1 MSRRDKNNI
10 QLIEK
15 PFAICLHKQVIT
27 LLGYILMTNIANAAC
42 TPTPDCASIGY
53 TETICEGASLKCPFD
68 ITKMK
73 CMPCDSSFRYDCAGA
88 NVTGGVG
95 NTCNGKYASC
105 SCSDA
110 EYTFS
115 NGECI
120 GPKCPVGYI
129 YYSDKS
135 CSADLDNSK
144 TAIGIVVKGDKYIA
158 ALNVPDMRW
167 ASNTSTDVS
176 GITNITS
183 LATAKTDYNGKA
195 NTLAIL
201 EAYPSDTTSNNAAVF
216 CYNYA
221 PVGLESSKN
230 QWYLPA
236 MGELY
241 DYIYSQYSTVKAGW
255 DKVGTTI
262 SDSYF
267 WSSSEYSISGAWL
280 VNSSNG
286 NVPSYYKSGYHS
298 VSCLLAL

>member
-1 MSRRDKNNI
+1 MDEKVWIVGYNWIFVLS
-10 QLIEK
+10 LI
-15 PFAICLHKQVIT
+15 
-27 LLGYILMTNIANAAC
+27 MTGEVKAAC

-53 TETICEGASLKCPFD
+53 TETSCETDYLACPFD
-68 ITKMK
+68 STKLK
-73 CMPCDSSFRYDCAGA
+73 CMPCDSSFKYDCTGD
-88 NVTGGVG
+88 NITGGVG

-158 ALNVPDMRW
+158 ALNVPAMRW
-167 ASNTSTDVS
+167 SNSNTNVS
-176 GITNITS
+176 GITATS
-183 LATAKTDYNGKA
+183 DSSVAKQDYNGKA

-201 EAYPSDTTSNNAAVF
+201 ETFPSDTTSNNAAVF
-216 CYNYA
+216 CNSYSTEGTNA
-221 PVGLESSKN
+221 GD
-230 QWYLPA
+230 WYLPA
-236 MGELY
+236 AGEVY
-241 DYIYSQYSTVKAGW
+241 DYIYTNYAKVKAGW

-262 SDSYF
+262 SDSWF
-267 WSSSEYSISGAWL
+267 WSSSEYNINYAWG

-286 NVPSYYKSGYHS
+286 GVDWGNKNSNHS

>member
-1 MSRRDKNNI
+1 MSRRDKNK
-10 QLIEK
+10 E
-15 PFAICLHKQVIT
+15 F
-27 LLGYILMTNIANAAC
+27 LLGVSFLLFSTSMTNIANAAC

-53 TETICEGASLKCPFD
+53 TETSCEGASLKCPFD

-135 CSADLDNSK
+135 CSADLDSSK

-167 ASNTSTDVS
+167 SSSQTNVS
-176 GITNITS
+176 GITETIDS
-183 LATAKTDYNGKA
+183 SVAKRDYNGKA

-201 EAYPSDTTSNNAAVF
+201 ETFPSDTTSNNAAVF
-216 CYNYA
+216 CNSYSTA
-221 PVGLESSKN
+221 GTSAGA
-230 QWYLPA
+230 WYLPA
-236 MGELY
+236 LGEVY
-241 DYIYSQYSTVKAGW
+241 DYIYTNYAKVKAGW

-267 WSSSEYSISGAWL
+267 WSSPEYISTYAWN
-280 VNSSNG
+280 VYSSNG
-286 NVPSYYKSGYHS
+286 NVGWNYKHDSRS
-298 VSCLLAL
+298 VSCLLAIN